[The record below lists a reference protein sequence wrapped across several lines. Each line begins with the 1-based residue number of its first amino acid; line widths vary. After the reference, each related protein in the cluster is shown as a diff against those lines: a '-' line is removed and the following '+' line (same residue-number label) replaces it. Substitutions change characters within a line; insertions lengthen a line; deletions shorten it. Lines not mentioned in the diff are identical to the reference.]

1 MSTPI
6 GQVLTYALI
15 PVVATTIGGIVATIR
30 APGRRVGSAIEH
42 VAGGVILAAAV
53 VELLPDAM
61 RGHAPGAIVV
71 GFALAVA
78 LTLAVKALTKRF
90 VPEGDD
96 DDDTDADNDAEHA
109 TGPWSLIVV
118 AGLDTLIDGVLLGI
132 GFVAHLKIAAAD
144 AATPPYFHVRWS
156 RRDAG
161 GPGVKQG
168 LLLTLALTIETLS
181 LGLSA
186 AVALR
191 PASVSRGRIILTTVA
206 LSLLFG
212 VGAVAGAVVLGGLG
226 GVALTTL
233 FAFGAAVLI
242 YLVTE
247 ALWTWPYERRP
258 VWEDT
263 FQGDRTAKRC
273 WPRENQRG

>member
-1 MSTPI
+1 VSTPI
-6 GQVLTYALI
+6 GQVLAYALI
-15 PVVATTIGGIVATIR
+15 PVAATTVGGIVATIR
-30 APGRRVGSAIEH
+30 APGRRIGSAIEH
-42 VAGGVILAAAV
+42 FAGGVILAAAV

-78 LTLAVKALTKRF
+78 LTLAVKALTTRIA
-90 VPEGDD
+90 PEGDD
-96 DDDTDADNDAEHA
+96 DDDDDDHAGAAAEGEHA
-109 TGPWSLIVV
+109 TGPWSLIAV

-132 GFVAHLKIAAAD
+132 GFVA
-144 AATPPYFHVRWS
+144 
-156 RRDAG
+156 
-161 GPGVKQG
+161 GVKQG

-191 PASVSRGRIILTTVA
+191 SAGVSRGRIIATTVA

-212 VGAVAGAVVLGGLG
+212 LGAVAGALMLSGLS

-247 ALWTWPYERRP
+247 ELLVEAHEVPETSAATTLFF
-258 VWEDT
+258 VGFVLLVVIDMSV
-263 FQGDRTAKRC
+263 
-273 WPRENQRG
+273 

>member
-15 PVVATTIGGIVATIR
+15 PVVATTVGGIVATIR

-42 VAGGVILAAAV
+42 FAGGVILAAAV

-78 LTLAVKALTKRF
+78 LTLAVKALTRRIA
-90 VPEGDD
+90 PEGDD
-96 DDDTDADNDAEHA
+96 GDADDADDDAATAVDRVSA

-118 AGLDTLIDGVLLGI
+118 AGLDTLIDGMLLGI
-132 GFVAHLKIAAAD
+132 GFVA
-144 AATPPYFHVRWS
+144 
-156 RRDAG
+156 
-161 GPGVKQG
+161 GVKQG

-191 PASVSRGRIILTTVA
+191 PAGVSRGRIILTTVA

-212 VGAVAGAVVLGGLG
+212 VGAVAGVALLGGLG

-247 ALWTWPYERRP
+247 ELLVEAHEVPETIAATALFF
-258 VWEDT
+258 VGFVLLVVIDMSV
-263 FQGDRTAKRC
+263 
-273 WPRENQRG
+273 

>member
-1 MSTPI
+1 VSTPI

-15 PVVATTIGGIVATIR
+15 PVAATTVGGIVATIR

-132 GFVAHLKIAAAD
+132 GFVA
-144 AATPPYFHVRWS
+144 
-156 RRDAG
+156 
-161 GPGVKQG
+161 GVKQG

-191 PASVSRGRIILTTVA
+191 PAGVSRGRIILTTVA

-247 ALWTWPYERRP
+247 ELLVEAHEVPETVAATTLFF
-258 VWEDT
+258 VGFVLLVVIDMSV
-263 FQGDRTAKRC
+263 
-273 WPRENQRG
+273 

>member
-1 MSTPI
+1 MRERSHVVSTPI

-15 PVVATTIGGIVATIR
+15 PVAATTIGGIVATIR

-42 VAGGVILAAAV
+42 FAGGVILAAAV

-78 LTLAVKALTKRF
+78 LTIAVKALTRRIA
-90 VPEGDD
+90 PEGDD
-96 DDDTDADNDAEHA
+96 EDDGNEGA
-109 TGPWSLIVV
+109 TGPWSLIIV

-132 GFVAHLKIAAAD
+132 GFVA
-144 AATPPYFHVRWS
+144 
-156 RRDAG
+156 
-161 GPGVKQG
+161 GVKQG

-191 PASVSRGRIILTTVA
+191 PAGVSRGRIIATTVA
-206 LSLLFG
+206 LSVLFG
-212 VGAVAGAVVLGGLG
+212 VGAVAGAVLLGGLS

-247 ALWTWPYERRP
+247 ELLVEAHEVPETIAATALFF
-258 VWEDT
+258 VGFVLLVVIDISV
-263 FQGDRTAKRC
+263 
-273 WPRENQRG
+273 

>member
-1 MSTPI
+1 MSTPL

-15 PVVATTIGGIVATIR
+15 PVAATTVGGIVATIR

-42 VAGGVILAAAV
+42 FAGGVILAAAV

-78 LTLAVKALTKRF
+78 LTLAVKALTRRIA
-90 VPEGDD
+90 PEGDD
-96 DDDTDADNDAEHA
+96 DDDDDDDDDAATAVDREST

-132 GFVAHLKIAAAD
+132 GFVA
-144 AATPPYFHVRWS
+144 
-156 RRDAG
+156 
-161 GPGVKQG
+161 GVKQG

-191 PASVSRGRIILTTVA
+191 PVGVSRGRIILTTVA

-212 VGAVAGAVVLGGLG
+212 VGAVTGAAVLSGVS

-247 ALWTWPYERRP
+247 ELLVEAHEAPETIAATTLFFVGFVAL
-258 VWEDT
+258 VVIDLS
-263 FQGDRTAKRC
+263 A
-273 WPRENQRG
+273 

>member
-1 MSTPI
+1 MSTPV

-15 PVVATTIGGIVATIR
+15 PVVATTVGGIVATIR

-42 VAGGVILAAAV
+42 FAGGVILAAAV

-71 GFALAVA
+71 GFVLAVA
-78 LTLAVKALTKRF
+78 LTLAVKALTRRIA
-90 VPEGDD
+90 PEGDD
-96 DDDTDADNDAEHA
+96 ADDDADTATAVDRESA

-132 GFVAHLKIAAAD
+132 GFVA
-144 AATPPYFHVRWS
+144 
-156 RRDAG
+156 
-161 GPGVKQG
+161 GVKQG

-181 LGLSA
+181 LGLSV

-191 PASVSRGRIILTTVA
+191 PAGVSRGRIILTTVA

-212 VGAVAGAVVLGGLG
+212 VGAVAGVALLGGLG
-226 GVALTTL
+226 G
-233 FAFGAAVLI
+233 G
-242 YLVTE
+242 
-247 ALWTWPYERRP
+247 PSRRCLRSARP
-258 VWEDT
+258 S
-263 FQGDRTAKRC
+263 
-273 WPRENQRG
+273 

>member
-1 MSTPI
+1 MRERSHVVSTPI

-15 PVVATTIGGIVATIR
+15 PVAATTIGRIVATIR

-42 VAGGVILAAAV
+42 FAGGVILAAAV

-78 LTLAVKALTKRF
+78 LTLAVKAVTRRIA
-90 VPEGDD
+90 PEGDD
-96 DDDTDADNDAEHA
+96 EDDEDDEDDDNEGA
-109 TGPWSLIVV
+109 TGPWSLIIV

-132 GFVAHLKIAAAD
+132 GFVA
-144 AATPPYFHVRWS
+144 
-156 RRDAG
+156 
-161 GPGVKQG
+161 GVKQG

-191 PASVSRGRIILTTVA
+191 PAGVSRGRIIATTVA
-206 LSLLFG
+206 LSVLFG
-212 VGAVAGAVVLGGLG
+212 VGAVAGAVLLGGLS

-247 ALWTWPYERRP
+247 ELLVEAHEVPEAIAATALFF
-258 VWEDT
+258 VGFVLLVVIDMSV
-263 FQGDRTAKRC
+263 
-273 WPRENQRG
+273 

>member
-42 VAGGVILAAAV
+42 FAGGVILAAAV

-78 LTLAVKALTKRF
+78 LTLAVKALTRRIA
-90 VPEGDD
+90 PDGDD
-96 DDDTDADNDAEHA
+96 EDDEDDDNEGA
-109 TGPWSLIVV
+109 TGPWSLIIV

-132 GFVAHLKIAAAD
+132 GFVA
-144 AATPPYFHVRWS
+144 
-156 RRDAG
+156 
-161 GPGVKQG
+161 GVKQG

-191 PASVSRGRIILTTVA
+191 PAGVSRGRIIATTVA
-206 LSLLFG
+206 LSVLFG
-212 VGAVAGAVVLGGLG
+212 VGAVAGAVLLGGLS

-247 ALWTWPYERRP
+247 ELLVEAHEVPETSAATALFF
-258 VWEDT
+258 VGFVLLVVIDMSV
-263 FQGDRTAKRC
+263 
-273 WPRENQRG
+273 

>member
-15 PVVATTIGGIVATIR
+15 PVAATTIGGIVATIR
-30 APGRRVGSAIEH
+30 APGRRAGSAIEH

-53 VELLPDAM
+53 VELLPDAV

-78 LTLAVKALTKRF
+78 LTLAVKALTRRIA
-90 VPEGDD
+90 PEGDD
-96 DDDTDADNDAEHA
+96 EDDEDDGNEGA
-109 TGPWSLIVV
+109 TGPWSLIIV

-132 GFVAHLKIAAAD
+132 GFVA
-144 AATPPYFHVRWS
+144 
-156 RRDAG
+156 
-161 GPGVKQG
+161 GVKQG

-191 PASVSRGRIILTTVA
+191 PAGVSHGRIIMTTVA
-206 LSLLFG
+206 LSVLFG
-212 VGAVAGAVVLGGLG
+212 VGAVAGAVLLGDLS

-242 YLVTE
+242 SLVTE
-247 ALWTWPYERRP
+247 ELLVEAPEAPETIAATALFF
-258 VWEDT
+258 VGFVAVVVIDMSV
-263 FQGDRTAKRC
+263 
-273 WPRENQRG
+273 

>member
-1 MSTPI
+1 VSTPI

-15 PVVATTIGGIVATIR
+15 PVAATTIGGIVATIR

-42 VAGGVILAAAV
+42 FAGGVILAAAV

-61 RGHAPGAIVV
+61 HGHAPGAIVV

-78 LTLAVKALTKRF
+78 LTLTVKALTGRIA
-90 VPEGDD
+90 PEGDD
-96 DDDTDADNDAEHA
+96 DDDGDTDTDDDAEHT

-132 GFVAHLKIAAAD
+132 GFVA
-144 AATPPYFHVRWS
+144 
-156 RRDAG
+156 
-161 GPGVKQG
+161 GVKQG

-181 LGLSA
+181 LGLSV

-191 PASVSRGRIILTTVA
+191 PAGVSRGRIIATTVA
-206 LSLLFG
+206 LSVLFG
-212 VGAVAGAVVLGGLG
+212 VGAVAGAVLLGGLS

-247 ALWTWPYERRP
+247 ELLVEAHEVPETIAATPLFF
-258 VWEDT
+258 VGFVLLVVIDMSV
-263 FQGDRTAKRC
+263 
-273 WPRENQRG
+273 

>member
-1 MSTPI
+1 MSTPV

-15 PVVATTIGGIVATIR
+15 PVAATTVGGIVATIR
-30 APGRRVGSAIEH
+30 APGRRIGSAIEFF
-42 VAGGVILAAAV
+42 AGGVILAAAV

-71 GFALAVA
+71 GFALAIA
-78 LTLAVKALTKRF
+78 LTLAVKAMTRRIAPK
-90 VPEGDD
+90 GDD
-96 DDDTDADNDAEHA
+96 DDQDSGADAAGQHA
-109 TGPWSLIVV
+109 TSPWSLIVV

-132 GFVAHLKIAAAD
+132 GFVA
-144 AATPPYFHVRWS
+144 
-156 RRDAG
+156 
-161 GPGVKQG
+161 GVKQG

-191 PASVSRGRIILTTVA
+191 PSGVSRGRIIATTVA

-212 VGAVAGAVVLGGLG
+212 VGAVAGAAVLGGVS

-247 ALWTWPYERRP
+247 ELLVEAHEAPETVAATTMFFVGFVIL
-258 VWEDT
+258 VVIDMSV
-263 FQGDRTAKRC
+263 
-273 WPRENQRG
+273 

>member
-1 MSTPI
+1 VATPV
-6 GQVLTYALI
+6 GEVLTYALI
-15 PVVATTIGGIVATIR
+15 PVAATTVGGIVATIR
-30 APGRRVGSAIEH
+30 APGRRVGSGIEH

-71 GFALAVA
+71 GFTLAVA
-78 LTLAVKALTKRF
+78 LTLAVKALTKHI
-90 VPEGDD
+90 VPEGDDD

-132 GFVAHLKIAAAD
+132 GFVA
-144 AATPPYFHVRWS
+144 
-156 RRDAG
+156 
-161 GPGVKQG
+161 GVKQG

-191 PASVSRGRIILTTVA
+191 PAGVSRGRIILTTVA

-212 VGAVAGAVVLGGLG
+212 VGAVAGVALLGGLG

-247 ALWTWPYERRP
+247 ELLVEAHEVPETIAATALFF
-258 VWEDT
+258 VGFVLLVVIDMSV
-263 FQGDRTAKRC
+263 
-273 WPRENQRG
+273 

>member
-15 PVVATTIGGIVATIR
+15 PVAATTIGGIVATIR

-42 VAGGVILAAAV
+42 FAGGVILAAAV

-61 RGHAPGAIVV
+61 RGHAPGAVVV

-78 LTLAVKALTKRF
+78 LTLAVKALTRRIA
-90 VPEGDD
+90 PEGDD
-96 DDDTDADNDAEHA
+96 DNDADDDAATAVDRESA

-132 GFVAHLKIAAAD
+132 GFVA
-144 AATPPYFHVRWS
+144 
-156 RRDAG
+156 
-161 GPGVKQG
+161 GVKQG

-191 PASVSRGRIILTTVA
+191 PAGVSRARIILTTVA

-247 ALWTWPYERRP
+247 ELLVEAHEVPETIAATTLFF
-258 VWEDT
+258 VGFVLLVVIDMSV
-263 FQGDRTAKRC
+263 
-273 WPRENQRG
+273 

>member
-1 MSTPI
+1 VSTPV

-15 PVVATTIGGIVATIR
+15 PIAATTVGGIVATIR
-30 APGRRVGSAIEH
+30 APGRGVGSAIEH
-42 VAGGVILAAAV
+42 FAGGVILAAAV

-61 RGHAPGAIVV
+61 RGRTPGAIVV

-78 LTLAVKALTKRF
+78 LTLAVKALTRRIA
-90 VPEGDD
+90 PERNDDGDD
-96 DDDTDADNDAEHA
+96 GGDGDDDTDGDDTGPDADVKQAP
-109 TGPWSLIVV
+109 GPWSLIVV

-132 GFVAHLKIAAAD
+132 GFVA
-144 AATPPYFHVRWS
+144 
-156 RRDAG
+156 
-161 GPGVKQG
+161 GVKQG

-191 PASVSRGRIILTTVA
+191 PAGVSRGRIIATTVA
-206 LSLLFG
+206 LSVLFG
-212 VGAVAGAVVLGGLG
+212 LGAAAGAVLLGGLS

-242 YLVTE
+242 YLATE
-247 ALWTWPYERRP
+247 ELLVEAHEVPETIAATTLFF
-258 VWEDT
+258 VGFVLLVVIDMSV
-263 FQGDRTAKRC
+263 
-273 WPRENQRG
+273 

>member
-1 MSTPI
+1 VSTPI

-42 VAGGVILAAAV
+42 FAGGVILAAAV

-78 LTLAVKALTKRF
+78 LTLAVKALTRRIA
-90 VPEGDD
+90 PDGDD
-96 DDDTDADNDAEHA
+96 EDDEDDDNEGA
-109 TGPWSLIVV
+109 TGPWSLIIV

-132 GFVAHLKIAAAD
+132 GFVA
-144 AATPPYFHVRWS
+144 
-156 RRDAG
+156 
-161 GPGVKQG
+161 GVKQG

-191 PASVSRGRIILTTVA
+191 PAGVSRGRIIATTVA
-206 LSLLFG
+206 LSVLFG
-212 VGAVAGAVVLGGLG
+212 VGAVAGAVLLGGLS

-247 ALWTWPYERRP
+247 ELLVEAHEVPETSAATALFF
-258 VWEDT
+258 VGFVLLVVIDMSV
-263 FQGDRTAKRC
+263 
-273 WPRENQRG
+273 

>member
-1 MSTPI
+1 MATPV
-6 GQVLTYALI
+6 GEVLTYALI
-15 PVVATTIGGIVATIR
+15 PVAATTVGGIVATIR
-30 APGRRVGSAIEH
+30 ASGRRVGSAIEH

-78 LTLAVKALTKRF
+78 LTLAVKALTKRIAT
-90 VPEGDD
+90 EGNDD
-96 DDDTDADNDAEHA
+96 DDDMDANNDAEHA
-109 TGPWSLIVV
+109 AGPWSLIVV

-132 GFVAHLKIAAAD
+132 GFVA
-144 AATPPYFHVRWS
+144 
-156 RRDAG
+156 
-161 GPGVKQG
+161 GVKQG

-191 PASVSRGRIILTTVA
+191 PAGVSRGRIILTTVA

-212 VGAVAGAVVLGGLG
+212 VGAVAGVALLGGLG

-247 ALWTWPYERRP
+247 ELLVEAHEVPETTAATALFF
-258 VWEDT
+258 VGFVLLVVIDMSV
-263 FQGDRTAKRC
+263 
-273 WPRENQRG
+273 